1 MRSMARQ
8 KERRRNIKKL
18 RNNYCIGRSLVHLCF
33 GQTSTALV
41 GYCRYSLITIDP
53 AELIIADYG

>member
-8 KERRRNIKKL
+8 KERKNIKKL
-18 RNNYCIGRSLVHLCF
+18 RNNSCMGRSLVHLCF

-41 GYCRYSLITIDP
+41 GCYRYSLVTIDS
-53 AELIIADYG
+53 AKLINTDYG

>member
-18 RNNYCIGRSLVHLCF
+18 RNKYCIRRSLVHLCF

-41 GYCRYSLITIDP
+41 GYCRYFLYTIDP
-53 AELIIADYG
+53 VELIIAGYG